1 MLSLGPNVWAVW
13 AVTWATVFPKATG
26 CRPIGLQAR
35 EGCGRSAVRGG
46 CCWSPLLQD
55 QNSRIRKS
63 VQASQL
69 AVAHIGGITYHF
81 SRLNQELD
89 FFSCIFSSYFSLHK
103 YGDAHSELQ
112 SRKSV
117 AQVYR
122 AMTGNRNMLSL
133 DEPFYQTMKVIE
145 VI

>member
-1 MLSLGPNVWAVW
+1 MK
-13 AVTWATVFPKATG
+13 T
-26 CRPIGLQAR
+26 IGLRAR
-35 EGCGRSAVRGG
+35 EGCGRSAVCGG
-46 CCWSPLLQD
+46 CFWSPLIQD
-55 QNSRIRKS
+55 QNSHIRKS
-63 VQASQL
+63 VQALQL

-112 SRKSV
+112 SRKNI

-122 AMTGNRNMLSL
+122 AMTGNSNMLSL
-133 DEPFYQTMKVIE
+133 DEAFYQIMKVIE